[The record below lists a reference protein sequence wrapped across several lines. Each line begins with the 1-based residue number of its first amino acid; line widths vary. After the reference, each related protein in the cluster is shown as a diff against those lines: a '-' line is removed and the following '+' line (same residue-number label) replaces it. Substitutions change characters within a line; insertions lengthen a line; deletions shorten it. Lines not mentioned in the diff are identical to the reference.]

1 MSSCCMRL
9 AVYDMSQSVLDTM
22 ADATMAVLAWLG
34 LNTEYWP
41 PVLGVALFVWVLSAL
56 WSLYRNLGG
65 VDASGTSSDWD
76 MSDTSDSASSSDCG
90 DSGGGGCDCG
100 GGDD

>member
-9 AVYDMSQSVLDTM
+9 ALYEMSQSVLDTM

-41 PVLGVALFVWVLSAL
+41 PVLGVALFVCVLS
-56 WSLYRNLGG
+56 
-65 VDASGTSSDWD
+65 
-76 MSDTSDSASSSDCG
+76 
-90 DSGGGGCDCG
+90 
-100 GGDD
+100 

>member
-9 AVYDMSQSVLDTM
+9 ALYEMSQSVLDTM

-41 PVLGVALFVWVLSAL
+41 PVLGVALFCGAVGAL
-56 WSLYRNLGG
+56 
-65 VDASGTSSDWD
+65 VAVQKSGWR
-76 MSDTSDSASSSDCG
+76 
-90 DSGGGGCDCG
+90 
-100 GGDD
+100 